1 MTILTLDIG
10 GSEIKAA
17 HYQTDGSCSKTL
29 PNQKTAVSA
38 QDNHI
43 GTQIVQIC
51 REEQTHT
58 ALQGVAISSA
68 GVIDPYRGTVLHA
81 GPSIPGYS
89 GTALKQTIENQCGLP
104 CSVENDVNAMAL
116 GEAWLGAAQNSSSAL
131 CLTLGTGLGGA
142 ILLEGKLWR
151 GANYAAGEI
160 GVCPLGDG
168 RRLEQAASTTALL
181 ATYAERRGEHINGK
195 TLFQRLR
202 AGDADAAGLL
212 PAIHLLAPE
221 TLLIGGGIAA
231 QHDLIEP
238 RIRAQLAEKLPAQ
251 HFMPK
256 NIRCASLGNRA
267 GMIGALRWFLDSRP
281 TRPQ

>member
-1 MTILTLDIG
+1 M
-10 GSEIKAA
+10 
-17 HYQTDGSCSKTL
+17 
-29 PNQKTAVSA
+29 
-38 QDNHI
+38 
-43 GTQIVQIC
+43 
-51 REEQTHT
+51 
-58 ALQGVAISSA
+58 
-68 GVIDPYRGTVLHA
+68 LHA

-89 GTALKQTIENQCGLP
+89 GTALKQTIESQCGLP

-181 ATYAERRGEHINGK
+181 ATYAERRGEHIDGK

-202 AGDADAAGLL
+202 AGDANAAYALDHMLGALTDGLL

-238 RIRAQLAEKLPAQ
+238 RLRAQLAGKLPAL

-267 GMIGALRWFLDSRP
+267 GMIGALRWYLDSRP